1 MRTVVSPS
9 GVYVCPYHRGNLNM
23 RIGDINKKSFEEVWF
38 GNQRKEVMEKLD
50 PKKHCGFHCIRDG
63 SNKYLRELIDGKKK
77 RILQKSQST
86 TDLSKEEIINFLK
99 TKIKNLPSKNF
110 TKIDLFENSYLDSL
124 KFLILLNEIEKK
136 FKIKIQFDNKTNLW
150 IRTIDSLARKIFNLK
165 KK

>member
-1 MRTVVSPS
+1 MV
-9 GVYVCPYHRGNLNM
+9 
-23 RIGDINKKSFEEVWF
+23 
-38 GNQRKEVMEKLD
+38 
-50 PKKHCGFHCIRDG
+50 
-63 SNKYLRELIDGKKK
+63 KKK

-110 TKIDLFENSYLDSL
+110 SKIDLFENSYLDSL

-150 IRTIDSLARKIFNLK
+150 IRTIDSLASKIFNLK
-165 KK
+165 KNK